1 MGIPKTIALMLIIIW
16 KSTYIN
22 GSLFA
27 HFWRRLKYFI
37 KENLEEKFVF
47 VQKNNRVPFFF
58 LYTYTKVLTPGMRY
72 RITSEMKLKDV
83 FLIFDNYNWQNR
95 AELVISSCVISSCL
109 IWLLHSIYGLHQ
121 LQYLQIMCNDAD
133 SRIWMFGKRMVF
145 IVLSSVDYMRGS
157 MAIHVF

>member
-37 KENLEEKFVF
+37 KENLEETFVF
-47 VQKNNRVPFFF
+47 VQKNNRVPLFF
-58 LYTYTKVLTPGMRY
+58 YTYTKALTPGMNY

-95 AELVISSCVISSCL
+95 SELVISSCL

-121 LQYLQIMCNDAD
+121 LQYLQIMYNDAD

>member
-37 KENLEEKFVF
+37 KENLEETFVF
-47 VQKNNRVPFFF
+47 VQKNNRVPLFF
-58 LYTYTKVLTPGMRY
+58 YTYTKALTPGMSY

-95 AELVISSCVISSCL
+95 SELVISSCL

-121 LQYLQIMCNDAD
+121 LQYLQIMYNDAD
-133 SRIWMFGKRMVF
+133 SRIWMFGKRMFF